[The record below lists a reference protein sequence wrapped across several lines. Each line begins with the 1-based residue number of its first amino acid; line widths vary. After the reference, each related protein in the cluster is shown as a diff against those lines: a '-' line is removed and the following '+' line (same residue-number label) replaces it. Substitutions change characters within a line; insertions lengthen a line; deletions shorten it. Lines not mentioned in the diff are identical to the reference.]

1 MAKLQD
7 TLDKMFGQLNIAQTQ
22 LPEYFET
29 GLNPSKRLRPYQEE
43 CMKYFLT
50 YMNPDKNFY
59 GKQRSPHLLFH
70 MATGSGKTMM
80 MALAMLYLY
89 ERGYRNF
96 LFFVSSNNIVEKTRD
111 NFLNSSSSK
120 YLFAP
125 ILTIEGRKVE
135 VKEVKNF
142 QGTDSDCINLCLTTI
157 QGLHADLTAEKENA
171 VTYEDFTAEPVV
183 LIADEAHHLNAETK
197 AANKRSKKEA
207 EYVQNWERT
216 ITNIF
221 QRDNGKLPNIL
232 LEFTATM
239 DLADQA
245 IAQKYDDKIIFD
257 YTLKRFREDGY
268 SKEVETFVTD
278 LDELDRALQAMI
290 LSQYK
295 RKVFV
300 KLGQD
305 IKPVIML
312 KSKSIKDNKA
322 NYEAFKERVATLK
335 LSDISNIRN
344 RAKEDLLAAFDYFQ
358 SNGVTDENLIL
369 E

>member
-50 YMNPDKNFY
+50 YMNPDKNFD
-59 GKQRSPHLLFH
+59 GKERSPHLLFH

-135 VKEVKNF
+135 VKEVKTSKG
-142 QGTDSDCINLCLTTI
+142 QI
-157 QGLHADLTAEKENA
+157 
-171 VTYEDFTAEPVV
+171 
-183 LIADEAHHLNAETK
+183 LIA
-197 AANKRSKKEA
+197 S
-207 EYVQNWERT
+207 
-216 ITNIF
+216 
-221 QRDNGKLPNIL
+221 
-232 LEFTATM
+232 
-239 DLADQA
+239 
-245 IAQKYDDKIIFD
+245 
-257 YTLKRFREDGY
+257 
-268 SKEVETFVTD
+268 TFV
-278 LDELDRALQAMI
+278 
-290 LSQYK
+290 
-295 RKVFV
+295 
-300 KLGQD
+300 
-305 IKPVIML
+305 
-312 KSKSIKDNKA
+312 
-322 NYEAFKERVATLK
+322 
-335 LSDISNIRN
+335 
-344 RAKEDLLAAFDYFQ
+344 
-358 SNGVTDENLIL
+358 
-369 E
+369 